1 MQNDVNKDDIIK
13 FIENIPSN
21 VEIIDDFIDNKL
33 SYVDYSDTIEELV
46 KPLKAIRNIYGFA
59 KKQKFKI
66 FLKSIST
73 QINETNFVDINNVNK
88 LQKYVLNDTNV
99 DFIINTIDNSIN
111 SKSIKCSSLLGIYAG
126 NILNKYKNIDYIDL
140 QIIDILK
147 NINDIELNV
156 FKEFVQKTLNIG
168 EDYYVP
174 SDILNID
181 NVEETFLIFNKFES
195 YQMISRPNH
204 LTVRDI
210 DGQPTAFKVSYIGK
224 KLYDLLEKTNIL

>member
-33 SYVDYSDTIEELV
+33 SYVDYLDTIEELV

>member
-174 SDILNID
+174 SNILNID
-181 NVEETFLIFNKFES
+181 NVEETFLIFNKFKS

>member
-33 SYVDYSDTIEELV
+33 SYVDYLDTIEELV

-66 FLKSIST
+66 FLKSMST

>member
-33 SYVDYSDTIEELV
+33 SYVDYLDTIEELV

-147 NINDIELNV
+147 NINDIELKV
-156 FKEFVQKTLNIG
+156 FKEFVQKTLSID

-174 SDILNID
+174 SDILNNENI
-181 NVEETFLIFNKFES
+181 EEMFLIFNKFEY
-195 YQMISRPNH
+195 YQMISRPNY

>member
-1 MQNDVNKDDIIK
+1 MQNDINKNDIIQ

-33 SYVDYSDTIEELV
+33 SYIDYLDTIEELV

-59 KKQKFKI
+59 KKQRFKI

-126 NILNKYKNIDYIDL
+126 DILNKYKSIDYIDL

-147 NINDIELNV
+147 NINDIELKV
-156 FKEFVQKTLNIG
+156 FKEFVQKTLNID

-174 SDILNID
+174 SDILNND
-181 NVEETFLIFNKFES
+181 NVEETFLIFNKFEY

-224 KLYDLLEKTNIL
+224 KLYNLLEKTNIL